1 METVLDT
8 EQKAD
13 FLRRGFSRRQFGR
26 IATVLTAGAA
36 LPFYNEPALARQISK
51 TYNIP
56 ADGVRINSNENPLG
70 PCAEA
75 ADAIHS
81 IVKNGGRYMFEET
94 DTLAQTMAGLED
106 VPFSLKQ
113 DGRYIDIYAGSSA
126 ALHQAVVAFC
136 SQDRPFVKADPGYE
150 AGENAARFIGAK
162 AVNVPLKKGTWDHDV
177 RQMLAMAPNAG
188 LYYICNPNNPT
199 GTMTSRADIDYLAA
213 NKPAGSVVMID
224 EAYMHFNP
232 KMERCTDM
240 VRADK
245 DVIVLRTFSKLYGM
259 AGLRAGAALA
269 RPDLLQKLRNLSI
282 NFMPVTGMVGATAS
296 LKVDNLIAERRKI
309 NSNNREDTFNWLAAR
324 NVEFIPSESNCFMMN
339 VKRPGKEFFAD
350 MAKEKVFIGRTWPV
364 WPNWVRVTVGT
375 KEEMGKFKAA
385 FAKCY
390 NV

>member
-1 METVLDT
+1 METVLGP
-8 EQKAD
+8 EQKAHL
-13 FLRRGFSRRQFGR
+13 LRRGFSRRQFGR
-26 IATVLTAGAA
+26 IASVVTAGAA
-36 LPFYNEPALARQISK
+36 LPFYNEPALAHQISK

-56 ADGVRINSNENPLG
+56 PDAVRINSNENPLG
-70 PCAEA
+70 PCAQA

-94 DTLAQTMAGLED
+94 DKLAQTMAGLED

-113 DGRYIDIYAGSSA
+113 DGRYIDVYAGSTP

-136 SQDRPFVKADPGYE
+136 SPDRPFVKGDPGYE
-150 AGENAARFIGAK
+150 AGENAARFVGVK
-162 AVNVPLKKGTWDHDV
+162 AVNVPLRKGTWDHDV

-199 GTMTSRADIDYLAA
+199 GTMTSRADIEYLVA

-224 EAYMHFNP
+224 EAYIHFTP
-232 KMERCTDM
+232 KMERSTDL
-240 VRADK
+240 VRAGK

-282 NFMPVTGMVGATAS
+282 NFMPVTAVVAATAS
-296 LKVDNLIAERRKI
+296 LKVDNLITERRNI
-309 NSNNREDTFNWLAAR
+309 NRGNREDTFEWLTAR
-324 NVEFIPSESNCFMMN
+324 NVEFIPSESNCFMVN

-350 MAKEKVFIGRTWPV
+350 MVNENVFIGRTWPI

-375 KEEMGKFKAA
+375 KEEMGRFKAA

-390 NV
+390 SV